1 MTGARTR
8 ALGAGVAGGLVAGAA
23 VGAAEALAAWVHLH
37 GPGELPA
44 LGWALVAYGAV
55 GAVHGLSFG
64 VIAALLGTDGFALAF
79 AGEAAALA
87 FLVARFR
94 IIRDVFLEQVPR
106 GPLPLLVQVGALIA
120 VAAIAFAVWRALR
133 GADER
138 RSPLTRPGIAAVV
151 LALLAAAWAGGAQLA
166 HAPAPAPS
174 PPRAAAPAG
183 APNVVLIMVDT
194 LRADHLSCYGSAAVK
209 TPHIDTLAADGL
221 RWVNTFSQA
230 SWTRPSVATVQT
242 GLYPSSH
249 GAVHKADR
257 LPDRVDTL
265 AEVLGRAGY
274 HTVGFADN
282 ANVSQA
288 FNFQQGFDEYHYL
301 APDFFFAASEPA
313 AQLALYSGLRL
324 VRERFLAHYV
334 DVHHYYQPAEVVT
347 AEVRRW
353 LDRGARDEPFF
364 LFAHY
369 MDPHDPYCA
378 HPFDGEC
385 RARVANP
392 NPPPALAEKLHH
404 LYAGEVAYLDEH
416 LGVLF
421 DDLKRRG
428 LYDRTLVVLTSD
440 HGEEFHEHGGWW
452 HGTTLYDEQIHV
464 PLIVKPPGAD
474 RLPPAGEAGR
484 VLDELATSLD
494 IAPTII
500 AAAHLAPLAAM
511 QGHALP
517 LDGGAAAARQSTFA
531 EEDLEGNVLRAVR
544 TREWKL
550 ITANA
555 GNPRGLAPEELYDL
569 PHDPGEHRNEVASAP
584 AEAEKMRA
592 ELGKSVLEAR
602 AHAGGAEPGQMDP
615 ATRER
620 LEALGYVTK
629 DGK

>member
-44 LGWALVAYGAV
+44 LGWALVAYGAA
-55 GAVHGLSFG
+55 GAGLG
-64 VIAALLGTDGFALAF
+64 LG
-79 AGEAAALA
+79 AGMVAALA
-87 FLVARFR
+87 GGDGFGLALAGVGTALAYAVARFR
-94 IIRDVFLEQVPR
+94 IIRDLFLEQVPH
-106 GPLPLLVQVGALIA
+106 GLVPLAVQVGALA
-120 VAAIAFAVWRALR
+120 VVALGAVLLWRALR

-138 RSPLTRPGIAAVV
+138 RAALTRPGIAAVV
-151 LALLAAAWAGGAQLA
+151 VALLAAAWAGGAQLKPP
-166 HAPAPAPS
+166 PAPAPL
-174 PPRAAAPAG
+174 PPRAAPPAG

-230 SWTRPSVATVQT
+230 SWTRPSVATILT

-369 MDPHDPYCA
+369 MDPHDPYFA
-378 HPFDGEC
+378 HPFNGEGY
-385 RARVANP
+385 ARVAHP
-392 NPPPALAEKLHH
+392 NPPPALAERLHR
-404 LYAGEVAYLDEH
+404 LYEGEVAYLDEH

-421 DDLKRRG
+421 DDLRRRG
-428 LYDRTLVVLTSD
+428 LYDRTLVVLTAD

-464 PLIVKPPGAD
+464 PLIVKPPGAHALA
-474 RLPPAGEAGR
+474 RLR
-484 VLDELATSLD
+484 DELATSLD
-494 IAPTII
+494 IAPTIV
-500 AAAHLAPLAAM
+500 AAAHLKPPAVM

-517 LDGGAAAARQSTFA
+517 LDAGPAPARESTFA
-531 EEDLEGNVLRAVR
+531 EEDLEGNVLQAVR
-544 TREWKL
+544 TRAWKL
-550 ITANA
+550 VAANP

-569 PHDPGEHRNEVASAP
+569 PRDPGEQRNVIASTP
-584 AEAEKMRA
+584 AEADTMRA
-592 ELGKSVLEAR
+592 ALGRAVLEAR
-602 AHAGGAEPGQMDP
+602 EHAGATEQAPGMDA
-615 ATRER
+615 ATKAR
-620 LEALGYVTK
+620 LKALGYTQE
-629 DGK
+629 